1 MGGSSAWSDAAVIC
15 PWEIYRTYGDKAVLE
30 EQFDSMKAWIDWM
43 RERSENGRRSGG
55 SHFGDWLG
63 LDSPEGSYKG
73 STPDDLIATA
83 YYKYSTELF
92 IKAAHALGRDVSEY
106 ENIPAEAAAA
116 FRREYMENGRVKTP
130 RRPPACSRCILISPT
145 TGRRQQ
151 LN

>member
-1 MGGSSAWSDAAVIC
+1 
-15 PWEIYRTYGDKAVLE
+15 
-30 EQFDSMKAWIDWM
+30 MKAWIDWM

-55 SHFGDWLG
+55 FHFGDWLG

-73 STPDDLIATA
+73 STPDDLIATT

-130 RRPPACSRCILISPT
+130 RRPPACSRCILISQT
-145 TGRRQQ
+145 TGRRPQ